1 VIIDSHVH
9 LFPPRVFDAIWRWFD
24 QHAWNIRYRLYAEEV
39 LAHMREHGIARVV
52 GLCYSHVPGMART
65 LNAFMAELGRA
76 HPDQLVA
83 LGTVLPGEP
92 DAVAIIDE
100 ALRLGLRGF
109 KIHCHVQKLGPDD
122 PRLDPLY
129 ERAAAAQVPVV
140 IHAGRQ
146 PCLGGYDADIFAI
159 CSAAATRRALQRH
172 PRLTMVVPHLGDDE
186 EADYFAMLG
195 EFPNLHLDT
204 TMMLG
209 EYFERR
215 IDPAL
220 LEQHADRILYGT
232 DFPNVPYEWDRELR
246 WLERN
251 VSAAAREKICA
262 GNAAKLFQLT
272 TETVTVGNSDS
283 G

>member
-1 VIIDSHVH
+1 LIIDSHVH

-24 QHAWNIRYRLYAEEV
+24 RHAWNIRYRLYADDV
-39 LAHMREHGIARVV
+39 LAHFRAHGVARVV
-52 GLCYSHVPGMART
+52 GLTYSHVPEMARD
-65 LNAFMAELGRA
+65 LNRFMAELARA
-76 HPDQLVA
+76 HPDLLIA

-92 DAVAIIDE
+92 DAAAIIDE

-129 ERAAAAQVPVV
+129 LRAAAAAVPIV

-146 PCLGGYDADIFAI
+146 PCLHGYDADIFAI
-159 CSAAATRRALQRH
+159 CSAAATRRALERH
-172 PRLTMVVPHLGDDE
+172 PSLTMIVPHLGDDE
-186 EADYFAMLG
+186 ESDYFAMLD

-204 TMMLG
+204 TMLLS
-209 EYFERR
+209 EWFERR

-220 LEQHADRILYGT
+220 LERHCDRILYGT
-232 DFPNVPYEWDRELR
+232 DFPNLPYAWDRELR

-251 VSAAAREKICA
+251 VSAAAREKICGA
-262 GNAAKLFQLT
+262 NAAKLFGA
-272 TETVTVGNSDS
+272 V
-283 G
+283 